1 MRDRHVNM
9 HLNLRPFDCPV
20 CNKKFKMKHHLT
32 EHMKTHTGLKPYE
45 CGVCAKKFMWRDSFM
60 RHRGHCLASTVSAGP
75 AVIECW
81 FVEDA
86 GRGQLSKKPAALLLR
101 QGPGSP
107 PPRPDLEPELY
118 LKVHDPAGALLAAF
132 RQYPRDAPA
141 PRCEMSHYIPLPA
154 SPDWV
159 SGLTPE
165 QRCPRA
171 LDGKWLMVSM
181 SSPVLSLSSFLQPQ
195 SEPQLEPALIT
206 MATAVLTVITHT
218 PAPRIRLGQDALLDL
233 SFAYVPPTSKAA
245 ISLAPGPPPFGLEW
259 RRQHL
264 GKGHLLLAA
273 TPGLSGQVPAAREG
287 AVAFAAW
294 DDDEPWGPWT
304 GNGSFWL
311 PAVQPFQEGTYL
323 ATVHLPY
330 LQGQVAMDLAVQKSP
345 KVSLTPAP
353 LVWAAPGE
361 APPELLCLVSHFY
374 PSEGLEVE
382 WELRGGPQGRFQKAE
397 GQSWHSALSHHADG
411 SVSLSAHLQLPPV
424 TTEQHGARYACRVHH
439 PSLPALGR
447 RSEITLQVAGLSGP
461 SLEDGVGLFLSAFLL
476 LGLIKALG
484 WAAAHL
490 AASRDSTQKKT
501 E

>member
-1 MRDRHVNM
+1 
-9 HLNLRPFDCPV
+9 
-20 CNKKFKMKHHLT
+20 MKPLSLLLCVVAL
-32 EHMKTHTGLKPYE
+32 G
-45 CGVCAKKFMWRDSFM
+45 
-60 RHRGHCLASTVSAGP
+60 LASTVSAGP

-118 LKVHDPAGALLAAF
+118 LKVH
-132 RQYPRDAPA
+132 
-141 PRCEMSHYIPLPA
+141 
-154 SPDWV
+154 
-159 SGLTPE
+159 
-165 QRCPRA
+165 
-171 LDGKWLMVSM
+171 
-181 SSPVLSLSSFLQPQ
+181 
-195 SEPQLEPALIT
+195 
-206 MATAVLTVITHT
+206 AVLTVITHT

-330 LQGQVAMDLAVQKSP
+330 LQGQVAMELAVQKSP